1 MVELFL
7 SEILP
12 VILGLL
18 GSILAAL
25 IVWGFRYLIGLVK
38 VKVVEEA
45 LKIAKEET
53 RDVVLSLFAQLKSD
67 VKEKARED
75 GLDREDVEQIKQ
87 NAINK
92 LKRELPTVVKKI
104 LDSFI
109 DDFDGLLGDWVYGF
123 LELDNFLQ

>member
-1 MVELFL
+1 MAELFL

>member
-1 MVELFL
+1 MAELFL

-75 GLDREDVEQIKQ
+75 GLDREDLEQIKQ